1 MGTSAF
7 YRHIMAE
14 AGMRLN
20 AAAMLMRV
28 GGSIPAAQSRVLWK
42 HHLCSHLT
50 QLLVSLGTQESLKG
64 CSDWDVWIIAEKRDK
79 NGIDWL
85 DNVSENS
92 MCTNWLM
99 IEGTAFTTSTISR
112 CKTKRLGL
120 SKTNNLWINNRIRL
134 HLFNGW
140 HWQPENGEKKP
151 LQALSFYIYI

>member
-1 MGTSAF
+1 
-7 YRHIMAE
+7 MAE

-50 QLLVSLGTQESLKG
+50 QLLVSLGTQKSLKG

-85 DNVSENS
+85 DNVGENS

-99 IEGTAFTTSTISR
+99 IEGTAFTTSSTFPDVKPRDLVFQRPIISQ
-112 CKTKRLGL
+112 
-120 SKTNNLWINNRIRL
+120 
-134 HLFNGW
+134 LFIESG
-140 HWQPENGEKKP
+140 
-151 LQALSFYIYI
+151 YIYLTAGTGSLKMGRKNPSRPCPSIYTYRH